1 MWKHRRIERGFL
13 MIERTSRSVI
23 RVRTKS
29 AILFDKGDHGLNVLF
44 TEHAHR
50 DRLTERSPIHGSE
63 PSFRPA
69 PMESTLDELP
79 KSKLLPGTDAGA
91 ESWECRTAVPP
102 DLNPDPH
109 RFKITCS
116 RERLRKSRRLREC
129 LKKSRI
135 CKKSDL
141 MPSSIQSV
149 ADGSKHCRVVNSLQH
164 ANGSAGGS
172 VSVLYS
178 MLTIDRNHR
187 TCTLNAMTRSLS
199 SGSSS
204 KT

>member
-1 MWKHRRIERGFL
+1 MASTSFLRSTRIGTALPSAAQFTAQNRRSGRHRWNRRWTNFPNPNFYQGLTQALKRGNA
-13 MIERTSRSVI
+13 TNGCS
-23 RVRTKS
+23 
-29 AILFDKGDHGLNVLF
+29 
-44 TEHAHR
+44 
-50 DRLTERSPIHGSE
+50 
-63 PSFRPA
+63 
-69 PMESTLDELP
+69 
-79 KSKLLPGTDAGA
+79 
-91 ESWECRTAVPP
+91 P